1 MKNNGETSDMSQEV
15 TNEELEAYWAEVA
28 HICFL
33 CGWRESKALSDFI
46 GDWKEELDSRGHNP
60 DTL

>member
-1 MKNNGETSDMSQEV
+1 MSQEV

-28 HICFL
+28 YVCRL
-33 CGWRESKALSDFI
+33 YGESESSHLTKIIDY
-46 GDWKEELDSRGHNP
+46 WKSELASRGSNP